1 MNKISSMVGAVL
13 VVLMIAFAP
22 VVSAYDVDTLASIS
36 QTGNPPVVEKI
47 IVLDPN
53 MDESGD
59 LGHNLD
65 GTQIMPEPGVGNTV
79 TLTHFW
85 KYAVVSD
92 PNGRSDISVVN
103 ELFYDINDVQIG
115 TERIATLM
123 DTADAEN
130 VLQAALDA
138 ELIDNVAI
146 IDANGNTEYSRL
158 LWMLSDLKKLAY
170 MYKIENTLTNH
181 DEPGVYTVKF
191 KATDSTGGV
200 TITPGTFTYT
210 ELKALALDFDN
221 INYGPINVN
230 VQKWA
235 SGDDD
240 FMYPGFS
247 DTPTLKNQGNKEFQI
262 KVNATD
268 LAGDILDVIG
278 NPTGV
283 IQYIGAE
290 YLSVEFMG
298 EHIDSCNLGTNS
310 LIDGPGLENEVT
322 LNGLLQPCTPTQIS
336 FDIWAPLGTGNANY
350 QGTATI
356 LIA

>member
-1 MNKISSMVGAVL
+1 MKKISSMVGAVL
-13 VVLMIAFAP
+13 MVLMIAFAP
-22 VVSAYDVDTLASIS
+22 VVSATQVDTIASIS
-36 QTGNPPVVEKI
+36 TNGNPPVVEKI

-59 LGHNLD
+59 LAHAITGS
-65 GTQIMPEPGVGNTV
+65 QIMPEPGVGNTE

-85 KYAVVSD
+85 KYAVISD
-92 PNGRSDISVVN
+92 PNGRSDISAVQ
-103 ELFYDINDVQIG
+103 ELFYDINNVQIG
-115 TERIATLM
+115 TERTASLM
-123 DTADAEN
+123 DNAEAN
-130 VLQAALDA
+130 TVLEAALNA
-138 ELIDNVAI
+138 GLIDNVAI
-146 IDANGNTEYSRL
+146 VDANGNTEYTRL
-158 LWMLSDLKKLAY
+158 LWMLSDAKCLAY

-181 DEPGVYTVKF
+181 DEPGIYTVKF

-200 TITPGTFTYT
+200 TITLGTFTYT
-210 ELKALALDFDN
+210 ELKALALDFST
-221 INYGPINVN
+221 INYGIININ

-235 SGDDD
+235 SGDDN

-262 KVNATD
+262 KVSATD
-268 LAGDILDVIG
+268 LAGDILDAEG
-278 NPTGV
+278 CTTGV

-298 EHIDSCNLGTNS
+298 QHIDSCNVGTIGPTN
-310 LIDGPGLENEVT
+310 GPGLENEVT

-336 FDIWAPLGTGNANY
+336 FDIWAPLGTGNALY
-350 QGTATI
+350 KGTATI

>member
-1 MNKISSMVGAVL
+1 MKKISSMVGAVL
-13 VVLMIAFAP
+13 MVLMIAFAP
-22 VVSAYDVDTLASIS
+22 VVSAYEVDTVASIS
-36 QTGNPPVVEKI
+36 MTGNPPVVEKI

-53 MDESGD
+53 MNESGD
-59 LGHNLD
+59 LSHAIP
-65 GTQIMPEPGVGNTV
+65 GTQIMPEPGVGITV

-103 ELFYDINDVQIG
+103 ELFYDIHGDQMG
-115 TERIATLM
+115 TER
-123 DTADAEN
+123 TASLIDNAEAEA

-146 IDANGNTEYSRL
+146 IDANNNTEYTRL

-181 DEPGVYTVKF
+181 DEPGDYTVKF

-200 TITPGTFTYT
+200 TIVPGTFTYT
-210 ELKALALDFDN
+210 ELKALALDFNTID
-221 INYGPINVN
+221 YGAINVN

-235 SGDDD
+235 SGDDN
-240 FMYPGFS
+240 FMYPSMS

-268 LAGDILDVIG
+268 LAGDILDVSG
-278 NPTGV
+278 DTTGV

-298 EHIDSCNLGTNS
+298 QHIDSCNAGTNS
-310 LIDGPGLENEVT
+310 PINGPGLENEVT

-336 FDIWAPLGTGNANY
+336 FDIWAPLGTGNALY
-350 QGTATI
+350 KGTATI